1 MPFTLQELS
10 QKLWRAADILRG
22 QIDASDY
29 KEYIFG
35 FLFLKRLS
43 DVFDEEVEKIL
54 ERERKRGTPAADA
67 LKIADDPDEHSF
79 FVPARA
85 RWLALTKL
93 TTNRGDGLNKACSA
107 LEEEN
112 TRLEGVLAR
121 IDFNSEQ
128 KLGDARNRDNL
139 LARLITH
146 FSELNLRNANLDK
159 PDSLGDAYLYLIE
172 QFADDAGKK
181 GGEFYSPRGVVQL
194 MVNLLDPREGMRIN
208 DPTCGSGGMLL
219 ECAEHV
225 RKAGGNPRNLTLC
238 GQEKNLGTWAIAK
251 MNLLLHGLPDADIQK
266 GDTLRDPKHVRN
278 GALQLFDRVIANPP
292 FSLKEWG
299 WEDLANDRYNR
310 FVPERAPRTKADF
323 AFIQHMLA
331 TTRDDGRLAVV
342 MPHGVLFRGG
352 AEGRIRQ
359 HLVEQD
365 LIEAVI
371 GLPANLFYGTGIPAC
386 ILVLRRNKPA
396 ARRGRVLFIH
406 AAADFESGK
415 RQNRLRPQDIAR
427 VTKAFEKFADE
438 PRYARAV
445 PVEELRANEFNL
457 NLTRYVDTAPPEEPV
472 DLPAELRK
480 LEKLQRERDA
490 AEARVREHLVELG
503 LLKK

>member
-1 MPFTLQELS
+1 MPLSLPQLS
-10 QKLWRAADILRG
+10 QHLWRAADILRG

-43 DVFDEEVEKIL
+43 DVFDEEVAKVVA
-54 ERERKRGTPAADA
+54 REVAAGTSAADA
-67 LKIADDPDEHSF
+67 RRIADDPDEHTF
-79 FVPARA
+79 YVPARA
-85 RWLALTKL
+85 RWSSLAAVTEG
-93 TTNRGDGLNKACSA
+93 RGNALNIACA
-107 LEEEN
+107 KLEEEN

-128 KLGDARNRDNL
+128 RLGDARHRDNL
-139 LARLITH
+139 LARLLNH
-146 FSELNLRNANLDK
+146 FSELDLRNANLDR
-159 PDSLGDAYLYLIE
+159 PDTLGDAYLYLIE

-181 GGEFYSPRGVVQL
+181 GGEFYTPRTVVQL
-194 MVNLLDPREGMRIN
+194 MVNLLDPREGMRVL

-225 RKAGGNPRNLTLC
+225 RAAGGDPRNLTLC

-278 GALQLFDRVIANPP
+278 GALLPFDRVIANPP

-299 WEDLANDRYNR
+299 WEELASDRYGR

-331 TTRDDGRLAVV
+331 ATREDGGRLAVV

-352 AEGRIRQ
+352 AEERIRR
-359 HLVEQD
+359 HLVEAD
-365 LIEAVI
+365 LVEAVI

-386 ILVLRRNKPA
+386 ILVLRRGKPA
-396 ARRGRVLFIH
+396 ARRDKILFVH
-406 AAADFESGK
+406 AAGDFEAGK

-427 VTKAFEKFADE
+427 ATRVFETFTDE
-438 PRYARAV
+438 ERYARV
-445 PVEELRANEFNL
+445 VTRDEIRTNEFNL
-457 NLTRYVDTAPPEEPV
+457 NITRYVDTAPPEEPV
-472 DLPAELRK
+472 DLAAELKK

-490 AEARVREHLVELG
+490 AEARVKKHLAELG
-503 LLKK
+503 LV

>member
-1 MPFTLQELS
+1 MPLTLPELS
-10 QKLWRAADILRG
+10 QKLWRAADLLRG

-43 DVFDEEVEKIL
+43 DAFEDEVAKVV
-54 ERERKRGTPAADA
+54 ERELARGATAAEA
-67 LKIADDPDEHSF
+67 RRVADDPDEHAF
-79 FVPARA
+79 YVPERA
-85 RWLALTKL
+85 RWSTLVALTSG
-93 TTNRGDGLNKACSA
+93 RGEALNKACAA
-107 LEEEN
+107 LEQDN

-146 FSELNLRNANLDK
+146 FSELDLRNANLDK
-159 PDSLGDAYLYLIE
+159 PDTLGDAYLYLIE

-181 GGEFYSPRGVVQL
+181 GGEFYTPRTVVQL
-194 MVNLLDPREGMRIN
+194 MVNLLDPREGMRIC
-208 DPTCGSGGMLL
+208 DPTCGSAGMLL

-225 RKAGGNPRNLTLC
+225 RAAGGDPRNLSLC

-278 GALQLFDRVIANPP
+278 GALLTFDRVIANPP
-292 FSLKEWG
+292 FSIKDWG
-299 WEDLANDRYNR
+299 WEDLANDRYGR
-310 FVPERAPRTKADF
+310 FEPERAPRTKADF

-331 TTRDDGRLAVV
+331 ITRAESGRLAVV

-352 AEGRIRQ
+352 AEERIRR
-359 HLVEQD
+359 HLVEAD
-365 LIEAVI
+365 LFEAVI

-386 ILVLRRNKPA
+386 ILVLRRGKPA
-396 ARRGRVLFIH
+396 ARRGKVLFVH
-406 AAADFESGK
+406 AAADFEAGK

-427 VTKAFEKFADE
+427 ATRAFETFADE
-438 PRYARAV
+438 PRYARV
-445 PVEELRANEFNL
+445 VGLEELRQNEFNL
-457 NLTRYVDTAPPEEPV
+457 NITRYVDTAPPEEPV
-472 DLPAELRK
+472 DLAAELRK
-480 LEKLQRERDA
+480 LEQLQRERDA
-490 AEARVREHLVELG
+490 AEARVKTHLAELG
-503 LLKK
+503 LV